1 MDPIGL
7 YTIIYE
13 PNTESR
19 VCKGTRCSA
28 FRLCL
33 GPIVDAKNRGIH
45 VALDEGAMVAI
56 A

>member
-19 VCKGTRCSA
+19 VCKGTRCSEV
-28 FRLCL
+28 RLCP
-33 GPIVDAKNRGIH
+33 GPIVDSKNRGIQ
-45 VALDEGAMVAI
+45 VALDEGAMAAI